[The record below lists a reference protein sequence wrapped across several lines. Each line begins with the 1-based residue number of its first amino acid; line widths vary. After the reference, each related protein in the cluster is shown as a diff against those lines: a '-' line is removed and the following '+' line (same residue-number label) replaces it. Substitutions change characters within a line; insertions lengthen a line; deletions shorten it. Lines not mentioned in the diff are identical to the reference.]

1 MYNEKSVYSDLDL
14 LKQIF
19 RQIFKN
25 LLAAKNMGRGGGGG
39 GLGARSTFSG
49 DHPHSVT
56 LLGPLYKVN

>member
-25 LLAAKNMGRGGGGG
+25 LLAAKNMGRGRWGR
-39 GLGARSTFSG
+39 LGARSTFSG
-49 DHPHSVT
+49 DHPHSVI

>member
-14 LKQIF
+14 L

-25 LLAAKNMGRGGGGG
+25 LLAAKNMGRGGWGR
-39 GLGARSTFSG
+39 LGARSTFSG
-49 DHPHSVT
+49 DHPHSVI